1 MLWNGR
7 PRSGGGTE
15 TDRLARLPRRR
26 VLGFE
31 VAVATDRRS
40 RLLGLAL
47 LPPQRAGAGLLL
59 PRCRA
64 IHTFGMRF
72 PLDVV
77 FLDAAGRPLRWVLGV
92 RAGRLLAHRRAR
104 SVLELSSAN
113 GPDHPEASE
122 AAPRGGEEVSADAA

>member
-1 MLWNGR
+1 MLWSTR
-7 PRSGGGTE
+7 PGSTSGTE

-31 VAVATDRRS
+31 VAMAADRRS

-47 LPPQRAGAGLLL
+47 LPREQAGEGLLL

-64 IHTFGMRF
+64 VHTFGMRF

-77 FLDAAGRPLRWVLGV
+77 FLDAADRPLRWVLGV
-92 RAGRLLAHRRAR
+92 GAGRLLAHRRAR
-104 SVLELSSAN
+104 SVLEL
-113 GPDHPEASE
+113 ASGAT
-122 AAPRGGEEVSADAA
+122 AAEHAPASKATAGGEELMRDAA